1 MRIEISKIG
10 FTQNRFIAVILF
22 VLLAGSVWS
31 QTTDEAVDN
40 KVHPPEK
47 EDFTNSSDLLQPNI
61 NRVCE
66 ISPSDPRYLE
76 LCDSVTPKD
85 IEANHRLSL
94 YNEDGS
100 LWYRF
105 SIIPKYPDSFI
116 GERTQSDHG
125 KMRKEGFSPFFSD
138 RGFDEARAQL
148 VLPIRRESKN
158 WYEVEV
164 NQNTKETKYAPK
176 FIPTMWQKITLSH
189 WYWSCRRL
197 EFDGAVLKLHDK
209 PNGTRRLA
217 TEFIDFTFGHYQRT
231 ETDWVLVLTEGLG
244 VRYFGW
250 IRARQDDQILVK
262 CYRFTPEKQDR

>member
-1 MRIEISKIG
+1 MKYRNSILDYS
-10 FTQNRFIAVILF
+10 RLIAVILI
-22 VLLAGSVWS
+22 LLSVGSASS
-31 QTTDEAVDN
+31 QGDDEN
-40 KVHPPEK
+40 KILIPRE
-47 EDFTNSSDLLQPNI
+47 ESFTSSSDLLQPYI

-66 ISPSDPRYLE
+66 ISTSDPRYIE
-76 LCDSVTPKD
+76 LCDHVTPNDAKQY
-85 IEANHRLSL
+85 HRLEL

-116 GERTQSDHG
+116 GERTQGDYG
-125 KMRKEGFSPFFSD
+125 KMRKEGFSPFFSE
-138 RGFDEARAQL
+138 RGSDEAKALL
-148 VLPIRRESKN
+148 VLPIRKESKH

-164 NQNTKETKYAPK
+164 NEKTKETKYAPK
-176 FIPTMWQKITLSH
+176 FIPTMWQRITLSH

-209 PNGTRRLA
+209 PNGTRILA

-231 ETDWVLVLTEGLG
+231 ESDWVFVLTESLG
-244 VRYFGW
+244 MRYFGW